1 MDFLLLLFFLTN
13 LTLYDVE
20 VPDIQTELAFHLA
33 SFIQPD
39 IVLLYD
45 FLLVVI

>member
-1 MDFLLLLFFLTN
+1 MK
-13 LTLYDVE
+13 
-20 VPDIQTELAFHLA
+20 VPDIQTEFPFHLA

-45 FLLVVI
+45 FLLDIWLWKEQFK